1 MRKHAARRLNCR
13 RTVWQGN
20 KEGEKKA
27 IMKIR
32 VGVFFGGKSVEH
44 EVSVISGLQAYN
56 AFNKEKYDLVPV
68 YITKENELY
77 TGELIADIA
86 HYRNIPEL
94 LKKSTRV
101 FLMGEKNGVKL
112 IQYPE
117 KKFGSS
123 EVAQI
128 DVAFPVV
135 HGANVEDGSLQGFL
149 RHYNIPFAGCDV
161 MASAVTMDKY
171 VMKTVLKDSGIP
183 VLDCV
188 TLYGKEFESG
198 EQATYD
204 KVEQKIPY
212 PVIVKP
218 VNLGS
223 SVGIK
228 VAKDREE
235 LREALEYAFT
245 FGPKVLVEHAIMNLR
260 EINCAVLGDY
270 EEAHA
275 SECEEP
281 ISSDEILSYE
291 DKYVAGGKGG
301 SEGMRTARRELPAN
315 LTPRKREEIREL
327 AVKTFRTL
335 GASGV
340 SRIDFMIDRDTDQVY
355 VNEIN
360 PIPGSLAFYLWEALG
375 KPYAELLDDMVK
387 LALKREREEQNMLT
401 SFESNILQNA
411 NLSGA
416 KGMKK

>member
-1 MRKHAARRLNCR
+1 
-13 RTVWQGN
+13 
-20 KEGEKKA
+20 
-27 IMKIR
+27 MKIR

-56 AFNKEKYDLVPV
+56 AFDRDKYDPIAI
-68 YITKENELY
+68 YITKDNELY
-77 TGELIADIA
+77 TGEAVSDIA
-86 HYRNIPEL
+86 NYKNIPEL

-101 FLMGEKNGVKL
+101 FFMCEQDKVEL
-112 IQYPE
+112 IQYPV
-117 KKFGSS
+117 KKFGNSV
-123 EVAQI
+123 VAQI

-135 HGANVEDGSLQGFL
+135 HGANVEDGCLQGFL

-171 VMKTVLKDSGIP
+171 VMKTVLKDNDIP

-188 TLYGKEFESG
+188 TLNVREYQSDET
-198 EQATYD
+198 AAMN
-204 KVEQKIPY
+204 KVENRIAY

-228 VAKDREE
+228 VAKDKEQ

-245 FGPKVLVEHAIMNLR
+245 FGAKVLVERAIMNLR
-260 EINCAVLGDY
+260 GINCAVLGDY
-270 EEAHA
+270 EEAEA

-291 DKYVAGGKGG
+291 DKYVAGSKSG
-301 SEGMRTARRELPAN
+301 SEGMRTAKRELPAN
-315 LTPRKREEIREL
+315 LTPERREEIRQM
-327 AVKTFRTL
+327 AVKTFQVL
-335 GASGV
+335 NCSGV
-340 SRIDFMIDRDTDQVY
+340 SRIDFMIDQDTDKVY

-387 LALKREREEQNMLT
+387 LALKRQREEKSMMT
-401 SFESNILQNA
+401 SFDSNILQSA

-416 KGMKK
+416 KGVKK

>member
-1 MRKHAARRLNCR
+1 
-13 RTVWQGN
+13 
-20 KEGEKKA
+20 
-27 IMKIR
+27 MKIR

-56 AFNKEKYDLVPV
+56 SFDRDKYEPVPI
-68 YITKENELY
+68 YITKDNELY
-77 TGELIADIA
+77 TGAAVGDISN
-86 HYRNIPEL
+86 YKNIPAL
-94 LKKSTRV
+94 LQRSTRV
-101 FLMGEKNGVKL
+101 FFMCEQGQVQLIRYPVKKMGNSV
-112 IQYPE
+112 
-117 KKFGSS
+117 
-123 EVAQI
+123 VAQI

-135 HGANVEDGSLQGFL
+135 HGANVEDGCLQGFL
-149 RHYNIPFAGCDV
+149 RHYNIPIVGCDV
-161 MASAVTMDKY
+161 AASAVTMDKY
-171 VMKTVLKDSGIP
+171 VMKTVLKDNDIP

-188 TLYGKEFESG
+188 TLNVREYERDEEASCDKIEGKIG
-198 EQATYD
+198 
-204 KVEQKIPY
+204 Y

-228 VAKDREE
+228 VAKDRDE

-245 FGPKVLVEHAIMNLR
+245 FGPRVLVEHAIMNLR

-270 EEAHA
+270 EQAQA

-301 SEGMRTARRELPAN
+301 SEGMRTAKRELPAN
-315 LTPRKREEIREL
+315 LTEEKREEIRQM
-327 AVKTFRTL
+327 AVKTFQVL
-335 GASGV
+335 NCSGV

-375 KPYAELLDDMVK
+375 KPYAQLLDDMVR
-387 LALKREREEQNMLT
+387 LALKREREEKSVLT
-401 SFESNILQNA
+401 SFDSNILQNA

-416 KGMKK
+416 KGVKK

>member
-1 MRKHAARRLNCR
+1 
-13 RTVWQGN
+13 
-20 KEGEKKA
+20 
-27 IMKIR
+27 MKIR

-56 AFNKEKYDLVPV
+56 SFNREKYEPIAI

-77 TGELIADIA
+77 TGEAIADIA
-86 HYRNIPEL
+86 NYKNIPEL

-101 FLMGEKNGVKL
+101 FFMYEQNKLQL
-112 IQYPE
+112 IQYPV

-123 EVAQI
+123 VAAEI

-149 RHYNIPFAGCDV
+149 RHYNIPFVGCDV

-171 VMKTVLKDSGIP
+171 VMKTVLKDNDIP

-188 TLYGKEFESG
+188 TLNVKEYQRE
-198 EQATYD
+198 EETAYTR
-204 KVEQKIPY
+204 VEERIAY
-212 PVIVKP
+212 PVIIKP

-228 VAKDREE
+228 VAKDREG

-245 FGPKVLVEHAIMNLR
+245 FGPKVLVERAIMNLR

-270 EEAHA
+270 EQAQA

-291 DKYVAGGKGG
+291 DKYVAGSKTG

-315 LTPRKREEIREL
+315 LTPEKREEIRQM
-327 AVKTFRTL
+327 AVKTFQVL
-335 GASGV
+335 NCNGV

-375 KPYAELLDDMVK
+375 KSYAELLDDMIK
-387 LALKREREEQNMLT
+387 LALKREREEKSLMT
-401 SFESNILQNA
+401 SFDSNILQNA

-416 KGMKK
+416 KGIKK

>member
-1 MRKHAARRLNCR
+1 
-13 RTVWQGN
+13 
-20 KEGEKKA
+20 
-27 IMKIR
+27 MKIR

-56 AFNKEKYDLVPV
+56 SFNREKYEPIAI

-77 TGELIADIA
+77 TGEAIADIA
-86 HYRNIPEL
+86 NYKNIPEL

-101 FLMGEKNGVKL
+101 FFMYEQNKLQL
-112 IQYPE
+112 IQYPV

-123 EVAQI
+123 VAAEI

-149 RHYNIPFAGCDV
+149 RHYNIPFVGCDV

-171 VMKTVLKDSGIP
+171 VMKTVLKDNDIP

-188 TLYGKEFESG
+188 TLNVKEYQRE
-198 EQATYD
+198 EETAYTR
-204 KVEQKIPY
+204 VEERIAY
-212 PVIVKP
+212 PVIIKP

-228 VAKDREE
+228 VAKDREG

-245 FGPKVLVEHAIMNLR
+245 FGPKVLVERAIVNLR

-270 EEAHA
+270 EQAQA

-291 DKYVAGGKGG
+291 DKYVAGSKTG

-315 LTPRKREEIREL
+315 LTPEKREEIRQM
-327 AVKTFRTL
+327 AVKTFQVL
-335 GASGV
+335 NCNGV
-340 SRIDFMIDRDTDQVY
+340 SRIDFMIDKDTDQVY

-375 KPYAELLDDMVK
+375 KPYAELLDDMIK
-387 LALKREREEQNMLT
+387 LALKREREEKSLMT
-401 SFESNILQNA
+401 SFDSNILQNA

-416 KGMKK
+416 KGIKK

>member
-1 MRKHAARRLNCR
+1 
-13 RTVWQGN
+13 
-20 KEGEKKA
+20 
-27 IMKIR
+27 MKIR

-56 AFNKEKYDLVPV
+56 AFDKDKYEPIAI
-68 YITKENELY
+68 YITKDNELY
-77 TGELIADIA
+77 TGEAISDIA
-86 HYRNIPEL
+86 NYRNIPEL

-101 FLMGEKNGVKL
+101 FFMCEQGKVELV
-112 IQYPE
+112 QYPA
-117 KKFGSS
+117 KKFGNSV
-123 EVAQI
+123 VAQM

-135 HGANVEDGSLQGFL
+135 HGANVEDGCLQGFL

-171 VMKTVLKDSGIP
+171 VMKTVLKDNDIP

-188 TLYGKEFESG
+188 TLNVREYQTDETK
-198 EQATYD
+198 ALH
-204 KVEQKIPY
+204 KVENKIAY

-228 VAKDREE
+228 VAKDQDQ

-245 FGPKVLVEHAIMNLR
+245 FGAKVLVERAIMNLR

-270 EEAHA
+270 EEAEA

-291 DKYVAGGKGG
+291 DKYVAGSKSG
-301 SEGMRTARRELPAN
+301 SAGMRTAKRELPAD
-315 LTPRKREEIREL
+315 LTPERREEIRQL
-327 AVKTFRTL
+327 AVKTFQVL
-335 GASGV
+335 NCNGV
-340 SRIDFMIDRDTDQVY
+340 SRIDFMIDKDMDKVY

-387 LALKREREEQNMLT
+387 LALKREREEKNMMT
-401 SFESNILQNA
+401 SFDSNILQSA
-411 NLSGA
+411 NLSGT
-416 KGMKK
+416 KGIKI

>member
-1 MRKHAARRLNCR
+1 
-13 RTVWQGN
+13 
-20 KEGEKKA
+20 
-27 IMKIR
+27 MKIR

-56 AFNKEKYDLVPV
+56 AFDKDKYEPIAI
-68 YITKENELY
+68 YITKDNELY
-77 TGELIADIA
+77 TGEAISDVAN
-86 HYRNIPEL
+86 YRNIPEL

-101 FLMGEKNGVKL
+101 FFMCEQGKVEL
-112 IQYPE
+112 IQYPA
-117 KKFGSS
+117 KKFGNSV
-123 EVAQI
+123 VAQM

-135 HGANVEDGSLQGFL
+135 HGANVEDGCLQGFL

-171 VMKTVLKDSGIP
+171 VMKTVLKDNDIP

-188 TLYGKEFESG
+188 TLNVREYQTDETK
-198 EQATYD
+198 ALH
-204 KVEQKIPY
+204 KVENKIAY

-228 VAKDREE
+228 VAKDQEQ

-245 FGPKVLVEHAIMNLR
+245 FGAKVLVERAIMNLR

-270 EEAHA
+270 EEAEA

-291 DKYVAGGKGG
+291 DKYVAGSKSG
-301 SEGMRTARRELPAN
+301 SAGMRTAKRELPAD
-315 LTPRKREEIREL
+315 LTPERREEIRQL
-327 AVKTFRTL
+327 AVKTFQVL
-335 GASGV
+335 NCNGV
-340 SRIDFMIDRDTDQVY
+340 SRIDFMIDKDMDKVY

-387 LALKREREEQNMLT
+387 LALKREREEKNMMT
-401 SFESNILQNA
+401 SFDSNILQSA

-416 KGMKK
+416 KGIKK

>member
-1 MRKHAARRLNCR
+1 
-13 RTVWQGN
+13 
-20 KEGEKKA
+20 
-27 IMKIR
+27 MKIR

-56 AFNKEKYDLVPV
+56 AFDKDKYEPIAI
-68 YITKENELY
+68 YITKDNELY
-77 TGELIADIA
+77 TGEAISDIA
-86 HYRNIPEL
+86 NYRNIPEL

-101 FLMGEKNGVKL
+101 FFMCEQGKVEL
-112 IQYPE
+112 IQYPA
-117 KKFGSS
+117 KKFGNSV
-123 EVAQI
+123 VAQM

-135 HGANVEDGSLQGFL
+135 HGANVEDGCLQGFL

-171 VMKTVLKDSGIP
+171 VMKTVLKDNDIP

-188 TLYGKEFESG
+188 TLNVREYQTDETK
-198 EQATYD
+198 ALH
-204 KVEQKIPY
+204 KVENKIVY

-228 VAKDREE
+228 VAKDQEQ

-245 FGPKVLVEHAIMNLR
+245 FGAKVLVERAIMNLR

-270 EEAHA
+270 EEAEA

-291 DKYVAGGKGG
+291 DKYVAGSKSG
-301 SEGMRTARRELPAN
+301 SAGMRTAKRELPAD
-315 LTPRKREEIREL
+315 LTPERREEIRQL
-327 AVKTFRTL
+327 AVKTFQVL
-335 GASGV
+335 NCNGV
-340 SRIDFMIDRDTDQVY
+340 SRIDFMIDKDMDKVY

-387 LALKREREEQNMLT
+387 LALKREREEKNMMT
-401 SFESNILQNA
+401 SFDSNILQSA

-416 KGMKK
+416 KGIKK

>member
-1 MRKHAARRLNCR
+1 
-13 RTVWQGN
+13 
-20 KEGEKKA
+20 
-27 IMKIR
+27 MKIR

-56 AFNKEKYDLVPV
+56 AFDKDKYEPIAI
-68 YITKENELY
+68 YITKDNELY
-77 TGELIADIA
+77 TGEAVSDIA
-86 HYRNIPEL
+86 NYKNIPEL

-101 FLMGEKNGVKL
+101 FFMCEQGKVEL
-112 IQYPE
+112 IQYPA
-117 KKFGSS
+117 KKFGNSV
-123 EVAQI
+123 VAQI

-135 HGANVEDGSLQGFL
+135 HGANVEDGCLQGFL

-171 VMKTVLKDSGIP
+171 VMKTVLKDNDIP

-188 TLYGKEFESG
+188 TLNIREYQMDETT
-198 EQATYD
+198 ALH
-204 KVEQKIPY
+204 KVENRIAY

-228 VAKDREE
+228 VAKDQDQ
-235 LREALEYAFT
+235 LLEALEYAFT
-245 FGPKVLVEHAIMNLR
+245 FGAKVLVERAIMNLR

-270 EEAHA
+270 EEAEA

-281 ISSDEILSYE
+281 VSSDEILSYE
-291 DKYVAGGKGG
+291 DKYMAGGKSG
-301 SEGMRTARRELPAN
+301 SEGMRTARRELPAD
-315 LTPRKREEIREL
+315 LTAGRRDEIRRL
-327 AVKTFRTL
+327 AVRTFQVL
-335 GASGV
+335 NCNGV
-340 SRIDFMIDRDTDQVY
+340 SRIDFMIDKDTDQVY

-387 LALKREREEQNMLT
+387 LALKREREEKNMMT
-401 SFESNILQNA
+401 SFESNILQIA
-411 NLSGA
+411 NLS
-416 KGMKK
+416 

>member
-1 MRKHAARRLNCR
+1 
-13 RTVWQGN
+13 
-20 KEGEKKA
+20 
-27 IMKIR
+27 MKIR

-56 AFNKEKYDLVPV
+56 AFDRDKYDPIAI
-68 YITKENELY
+68 YITKDNELY
-77 TGELIADIA
+77 TGEAVSDIA
-86 HYRNIPEL
+86 NYKNIPEL

-101 FLMGEKNGVKL
+101 FFMCEQDKVEL
-112 IQYPE
+112 IQYPV
-117 KKFGSS
+117 KKFGNSV
-123 EVAQI
+123 VAQI

-135 HGANVEDGSLQGFL
+135 HGANVEDGCLQGFL

-171 VMKTVLKDSGIP
+171 VMKTVLKDNDIP

-188 TLYGKEFESG
+188 TLNVREYQSDET
-198 EQATYD
+198 AAIN
-204 KVEQKIPY
+204 KVENRIAY

-228 VAKDREE
+228 VAKDKEQ

-245 FGPKVLVEHAIMNLR
+245 FGAKVLVERAIMNLR

-270 EEAHA
+270 EEAEA

-291 DKYVAGGKGG
+291 DKYVAGSKSG
-301 SEGMRTARRELPAN
+301 SEGMRTAKRELPAN
-315 LTPRKREEIREL
+315 LTPERREGIRQM
-327 AVKTFRTL
+327 AVKTFQVL
-335 GASGV
+335 NCSGV
-340 SRIDFMIDRDTDQVY
+340 SRIDFMIDQDTDKVY

-387 LALKREREEQNMLT
+387 LALKRQREEKSMMT
-401 SFESNILQNA
+401 SFDSNILQSA

-416 KGMKK
+416 KGVKK

>member
-86 HYRNIPEL
+86 NYRNIPEL

-228 VAKDREE
+228 LAKDREE

>member
-1 MRKHAARRLNCR
+1 
-13 RTVWQGN
+13 
-20 KEGEKKA
+20 
-27 IMKIR
+27 MKIR

-56 AFNKEKYDLVPV
+56 SFNREKYEPIAI

-77 TGELIADIA
+77 TGEAIADIA
-86 HYRNIPEL
+86 NYKNIPEL

-101 FLMGEKNGVKL
+101 FFMYEQNKLQL
-112 IQYPE
+112 IQYPV

-123 EVAQI
+123 VAAEI

-149 RHYNIPFAGCDV
+149 RHYNIPFVGCDV

-171 VMKTVLKDSGIP
+171 VMKTVLKDNDIP

-188 TLYGKEFESG
+188 TLNVKEYQRE
-198 EQATYD
+198 EETAYTR
-204 KVEQKIPY
+204 VEERIAY
-212 PVIVKP
+212 PVIIKP

-228 VAKDREE
+228 VAKDREG

-245 FGPKVLVEHAIMNLR
+245 FGPKVLVERAIMNLR

-270 EEAHA
+270 EQAQA

-291 DKYVAGGKGG
+291 DKYVAGSKTG

-315 LTPRKREEIREL
+315 LTPEKREEIRQM
-327 AVKTFRTL
+327 AVKTFQVL
-335 GASGV
+335 NCNGV

-375 KPYAELLDDMVK
+375 KPYAELLDDMIK
-387 LALKREREEQNMLT
+387 LALKREREEKSLMT
-401 SFESNILQNA
+401 SFDSNILQNA

-416 KGMKK
+416 KGIKK

>member
-1 MRKHAARRLNCR
+1 
-13 RTVWQGN
+13 
-20 KEGEKKA
+20 
-27 IMKIR
+27 MKIR

-56 AFNKEKYDLVPV
+56 AFDRDKYDPIAI
-68 YITKENELY
+68 YITKDNELY
-77 TGELIADIA
+77 TGEAVSDIA
-86 HYRNIPEL
+86 NYKNIPEL

-101 FLMGEKNGVKL
+101 FFMCEQDKVEL
-112 IQYPE
+112 IQYPV
-117 KKFGSS
+117 KKFGNSV
-123 EVAQI
+123 VAQI

-135 HGANVEDGSLQGFL
+135 HGANVEDGCLQGFL

-171 VMKTVLKDSGIP
+171 VMKTVLKDNDIP

-188 TLYGKEFESG
+188 TLNVREYQSDET
-198 EQATYD
+198 AAMN
-204 KVEQKIPY
+204 KVENRIAY

-228 VAKDREE
+228 VAKDKEQ

-245 FGPKVLVEHAIMNLR
+245 FGAKVLVERAIMNLR

-270 EEAHA
+270 EEAEA

-291 DKYVAGGKGG
+291 DKYVAGSKSG
-301 SEGMRTARRELPAN
+301 SEGMRTAKRELPAN
-315 LTPRKREEIREL
+315 LTPERREEIRKM
-327 AVKTFRTL
+327 AVKTFQVL
-335 GASGV
+335 NCSGV
-340 SRIDFMIDRDTDQVY
+340 SRIDFMIDQDTDKVY

-387 LALKREREEQNMLT
+387 LALKRQREEKSMMT
-401 SFESNILQNA
+401 SFDSNILQSA

-416 KGMKK
+416 KGVKK

>member
-1 MRKHAARRLNCR
+1 
-13 RTVWQGN
+13 
-20 KEGEKKA
+20 
-27 IMKIR
+27 MKIR

-56 AFNKEKYDLVPV
+56 AFDKDKYEPIAI
-68 YITKENELY
+68 YITKDNELY
-77 TGELIADIA
+77 TGEAVSDIA
-86 HYRNIPEL
+86 NYKNIPEL

-101 FLMGEKNGVKL
+101 FFMCEQGKVEL
-112 IQYPE
+112 IQYPA

-123 EVAQI
+123 VVAQI

-135 HGANVEDGSLQGFL
+135 HGANVEDGCLQGFL

-171 VMKTVLKDSGIP
+171 VMKTVLKDNDIP

-188 TLYGKEFESG
+188 TLNVREY
-198 EQATYD
+198 QAD
-204 KVEQKIPY
+204 EAAALHKVEGRIAY

-228 VAKDREE
+228 VAKDQEQ

-245 FGPKVLVEHAIMNLR
+245 FGAKVLVERAITSLR

-270 EEAHA
+270 EEAEA

-301 SEGMRTARRELPAN
+301 SEGMRTAKRELPAN
-315 LTPRKREEIREL
+315 LTPERREEIRQL
-327 AVKTFRTL
+327 AVKTFQVL
-335 GASGV
+335 NCSGV
-340 SRIDFMIDRDTDQVY
+340 SRIDFMIDKDTDKVY

-387 LALKREREEQNMLT
+387 LALKREREEKNMMT
-401 SFESNILQNA
+401 SFDSNILQSA

-416 KGMKK
+416 KGVKK

>member
-1 MRKHAARRLNCR
+1 
-13 RTVWQGN
+13 
-20 KEGEKKA
+20 
-27 IMKIR
+27 MKIR

-56 AFNKEKYDLVPV
+56 AFDRDKYDPIAI
-68 YITKENELY
+68 YITKDNELY
-77 TGELIADIA
+77 TGEAVSDIA
-86 HYRNIPEL
+86 NYKNISEL

-101 FLMGEKNGVKL
+101 FFMCEQDKVEL
-112 IQYPE
+112 IQYPV
-117 KKFGSS
+117 KKFGNSV
-123 EVAQI
+123 VAQI

-135 HGANVEDGSLQGFL
+135 HGANVEDGCLQGFL

-171 VMKTVLKDSGIP
+171 VMKTVLKDNDIP

-188 TLYGKEFESG
+188 TLNVREYQSDET
-198 EQATYD
+198 AAIN
-204 KVEQKIPY
+204 KVENRIAY

-228 VAKDREE
+228 VAKDKEQ

-245 FGPKVLVEHAIMNLR
+245 FGAKVLVERAIMNLR

-270 EEAHA
+270 EEAEA

-291 DKYVAGGKGG
+291 DKYVAGSKSG
-301 SEGMRTARRELPAN
+301 SEGMRTAKRELPAN
-315 LTPRKREEIREL
+315 LTPERREEIRQM
-327 AVKTFRTL
+327 AVKTFQVL
-335 GASGV
+335 NCSGV
-340 SRIDFMIDRDTDQVY
+340 SRIDFMIDQDTDKVY

-387 LALKREREEQNMLT
+387 LALKRQREEKSMMT
-401 SFESNILQNA
+401 SFDSNILQSA

-416 KGMKK
+416 KGVKK

>member
-1 MRKHAARRLNCR
+1 
-13 RTVWQGN
+13 
-20 KEGEKKA
+20 
-27 IMKIR
+27 MKIR

-56 AFNKEKYDLVPV
+56 AFDKDKYEPIAI
-68 YITKENELY
+68 YITKDNELY
-77 TGELIADIA
+77 TGEAVSDIA
-86 HYRNIPEL
+86 NYKNIPEL

-101 FLMGEKNGVKL
+101 FFMCEQGKVEL
-112 IQYPE
+112 IQYPA

-123 EVAQI
+123 VVAQI

-135 HGANVEDGSLQGFL
+135 HGANVEDGCLQGFL

-171 VMKTVLKDSGIP
+171 VMKTVLKDNDIP

-188 TLYGKEFESG
+188 TLNVREY
-198 EQATYD
+198 QAD
-204 KVEQKIPY
+204 EAAALHKVEDRIAY

-228 VAKDREE
+228 VAKDQEQ

-245 FGPKVLVEHAIMNLR
+245 FGAKVLVERAITSLR

-270 EEAHA
+270 EEAEA

-301 SEGMRTARRELPAN
+301 SEGMRTAKRELPAN
-315 LTPRKREEIREL
+315 LTPERREEIRQL
-327 AVKTFRTL
+327 AVKTFQVL
-335 GASGV
+335 NCSGV
-340 SRIDFMIDRDTDQVY
+340 SRIDFMIDKDTDKVY

-387 LALKREREEQNMLT
+387 LALKREREEKNMMT
-401 SFESNILQNA
+401 SFDSNILQSA

-416 KGMKK
+416 KGVKK